1 LKSKENSVRTR
12 KLCLAALLA
21 AAATLAHSSCRPAQ
35 YEIIRDKNGKSTNKP
50 VKPVTDGEDPSR
62 TGTPRDAPAGPED
75 QPIEGNVP
83 PTARV
88 EVIWKSE
95 SVTRVK
101 VNEPV
106 DIRPSLDTVDPDDIG
121 VSNCVNPGI
130 VKAEYEIG
138 EGGEKRIAERS
149 RGCEPLSVPYVFTA
163 TGDYLISMLVTSNE
177 NEPAWATMTL
187 RVFEGDT
194 PPPEDGGFTIRAQPM
209 LTGIGQ
215 VVTFWGT
222 CTLGKVQVITWQF
235 GDGGSATGRVVT
247 HAYQST
253 GQYQVD
259 ATCTDETGRAEKAKL
274 TIVVIDKPGVKIPGV
289 PDPVV
294 PEANQPDPGQPNPG
308 QPNPG
313 QPNSGQPSQYPY
325 PGEPGQNPAKPDQ
338 APRQQPDKHAAKENC
353 WFPPFF

>member
-1 LKSKENSVRTR
+1 
-12 KLCLAALLA
+12 
-21 AAATLAHSSCRPAQ
+21 
-35 YEIIRDKNGKSTNKP
+35 
-50 VKPVTDGEDPSR
+50 
-62 TGTPRDAPAGPED
+62 
-75 QPIEGNVP
+75 
-83 PTARV
+83 
-88 EVIWKSE
+88 
-95 SVTRVK
+95 VTRVK

-138 EGGEKRIAERS
+138 AGGEKRIAERS
-149 RGCEPLSVPYVFTA
+149 QGCEPLSVPYVFTA
-163 TGDYLISMLVTSNE
+163 TGDYLVSMLVTSNE

-194 PPPEDGGFTIRAQPM
+194 PPPEDGGFTIRAHPM

-235 GDGGSATGRVVT
+235 GDGGNATGRVVT

-259 ATCTDETGRAEKAKL
+259 ATCTDEAGRTETAKL
-274 TIVVIDKPGVKIPGV
+274 TIVVIDKPGVTIPGV

-294 PEANQPDPGQPNPG
+294 PEANQPDPGQPD
-308 QPNPG
+308 PG
-313 QPNSGQPSQYPY
+313 QPNSGPPSQYPY
-325 PGEPGQNPAKPDQ
+325 PGEPGQNPGKPDQ
-338 APRQQPDKHAAKENC
+338 APGQQPDKHAAKENC